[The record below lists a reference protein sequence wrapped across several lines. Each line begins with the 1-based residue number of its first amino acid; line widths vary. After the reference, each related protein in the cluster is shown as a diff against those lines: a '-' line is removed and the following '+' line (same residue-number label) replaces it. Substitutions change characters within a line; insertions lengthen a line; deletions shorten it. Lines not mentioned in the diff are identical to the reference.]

1 MSGIGQ
7 DSDYWGGEQ
16 RRNIDHWLRDHGI
29 DRNHPIQR
37 IGHAVEHTGRGI
49 ISFFQGNMD
58 RAGAEFNR
66 AGSNFGNV
74 ENYPD

>member
-1 MSGIGQ
+1 M
-7 DSDYWGGEQ
+7 
-16 RRNIDHWLRDHGI
+16 RDHGI

-37 IGHAVEHTGRGI
+37 IGHAAEHTGRGI
-49 ISFFQGNMD
+49 ASIFQGNWD
-58 RAGAEFNR
+58 RAGAEFQR

>member
-7 DSDYWGGEQ
+7 DSDYIGGEQ
-16 RRNIDHWLRDHGI
+16 RRKIDHWLRDHGI

-37 IGHAVEHTGRGI
+37 IGHAAEHTGRGI
-49 ISFFQGNMD
+49 VSIFQFNWD
-58 RAGAEFNR
+58 RAGAEFKR

>member
-1 MSGIGQ
+1 MSGIGK

-16 RRNIDHWLRDHGI
+16 RRQIDHWMRDHGI

-37 IGHAVEHTGRGI
+37 IGHAVEHTGRSI
-49 ISFFQGNMD
+49 ASAFQGDWD
-58 RAGAEFNR
+58 RAGAEIKR
-66 AGSNFGNV
+66 AGENFGNV